1 MPTLFCSTCASGLRD
16 LVRQPLKS
24 NHQTQ
29 KPMAIKNW
37 PELTHTAVLQQICC
51 SQAGPC
57 SFLIAKGVLFLTTSL
72 SSVCY
77 VAAEMENQNSG
88 FCFQPCNV
96 FFHPFKVQG
105 AELKFRNFSEIT
117 NRSHWAVLCIYF
129 VFFYRERK
137 QTKEFKR
144 SSEKP
149 KRKPQVLFF
158 SSELM
163 FSEAS
168 SLSTKDTMLCSSRVF
183 KYHGSPRETLW
194 MQIILMSTERCR

>member
-1 MPTLFCSTCASGLRD
+1 MPTLFCSTSASGLRD

-24 NHQTQ
+24 NYQIW
-29 KPMAIKNW
+29 KSMAIKNW
-37 PELTHTAVLQQICC
+37 PQLTHTVVLQQICC

-57 SFLIAKGVLFLTTSL
+57 SLLIAKGVLFLTTTL

-88 FCFQPCNV
+88 FCFQLCNV
-96 FFHPFKVQG
+96 FFHPLKVQG
-105 AELKFRNFSEIT
+105 AEPIFRNFSEIT

-129 VFFYRERK
+129 VFFYRERQ
-137 QTKEFKR
+137 QTREFKR
-144 SSEKP
+144 NSEKP

-163 FSEAS
+163 FSEAL
-168 SLSTKDTMLCSSRVF
+168 SLSTKDTMLCSSTVF
-183 KYHGSPRETLW
+183 KYHGSPREIPW
-194 MQIILMSTERCR
+194 MQIIPMSTERCR